1 MSDNFFCPLPWNH
14 LFFKPNGK
22 VQACCETYDTQ
33 FDPSET
39 IEATANDPILKK
51 LRLDLLNPKIKPEI
65 CKRCIERETYQDFSV
80 RLSSMN
86 IHKDWTEQ
94 KARAVTEA
102 DGELKKFRLENV
114 DIRWSNLCNYKCRFC
129 SLASSNTWLQ
139 DQHNLKHIPGYNKN
153 FDKFNPKTG
162 IAEYDMD
169 WQDLKKH
176 LPYLKYVKLAGGE
189 PTIMPGTY
197 QLLEELIKIG
207 NTSCQ
212 ISLITNGTTVKFG
225 NKDLLKLFTNFKG
238 LTKIQVSLDGMG
250 KAHEW
255 LRSGKED
262 WDIIKNNLVLFKEYA
277 DANNWHINF
286 HTGISWM
293 NLYNLAEF
301 ILEYPDWNHIFNI
314 VTHPQEMSIGKFYK
328 AELMEAETY
337 YINLIKKIEK
347 RQDISTR
354 IQRNIVERLTTVQK
368 AITNAIRK
376 TKQDIDMNMFREVHG
391 ILDKSRSQNFAKA
404 FPEWSH
410 YA

>member
-1 MSDNFFCPLPWNH
+1 
-14 LFFKPNGK
+14 
-22 VQACCETYDTQ
+22 
-33 FDPSET
+33 
-39 IEATANDPILKK
+39 
-51 LRLDLLNPKIKPEI
+51 
-65 CKRCIERETYQDFSV
+65 
-80 RLSSMN
+80 
-86 IHKDWTEQ
+86 
-94 KARAVTEA
+94 
-102 DGELKKFRLENV
+102 
-114 DIRWSNLCNYKCRFC
+114 
-129 SLASSNTWLQ
+129 
-139 DQHNLKHIPGYNKN
+139 
-153 FDKFNPKTG
+153 
-162 IAEYDMD
+162 
-169 WQDLKKH
+169 
-176 LPYLKYVKLAGGE
+176 
-189 PTIMPGTY
+189 MPGTY

-314 VTHPQEMSIGKFYK
+314 VTHPQEMSIGRFYK
-328 AELMEAETY
+328 HE
-337 YINLIKKIEK
+337 LIKAKKHYNTLIENTGNKNAK
-347 RQDISTR
+347 RRLI
-354 IQRNIVERLTTVQK
+354 IVAK
-368 AITNAIRK
+368 AIANAIHK
-376 TKQDIDMNMFREVHG
+376 TKEDIDMAMFKEVHG